1 MSNLKEIFG
10 STNKQ
15 SNNIWMSTSDLMS
28 GLMMVFMFIAISY
41 MVVERKSY
49 QTAEVFKK
57 AKLEL
62 VQALKKEFNKDSKGW
77 RAEINEAEISIRFV
91 GPEILFDPGKSFIK
105 PEFQIILNNFYP
117 RYLGVLS
124 DFKEFIDEIRIEGHT
139 SKGWKN
145 KSNNASYLLNMEL
158 SQDRS
163 RSVLSHV
170 LNLVRHKIP
179 KELLSWAK
187 KRITANGLSSS
198 KLIYKKDGKY
208 DQKKSRRV
216 EFKIRT
222 NAEER
227 LDLILSK

>member
-15 SNNIWMSTSDLMS
+15 SNNIWMTTSDLMS
-28 GLMMVFMFIAISY
+28 GLMMVFLFIAISY
-41 MVVERKSY
+41 MVLETKSY
-49 QTAEVFKK
+49 SKALESQR

-62 VQALKKEFNKDSKGW
+62 VKALHKTFDKDLKDW
-77 RAEINEAEISIRFV
+77 CAEINDDDISIQFV
-91 GPEILFDPGKSFIK
+91 CPEILFDPGKSSIK
-105 PEFQIILNNFYP
+105 PEFQILLSKFYP
-117 RYLGVLS
+117 RYLEVLS

-145 KSNNASYLLNMEL
+145 KSKNASYLLNMEL

-163 RSVLSHV
+163 RSVLSYV
-170 LNLVRHKIP
+170 INMVGHKNP
-179 KELLSWAK
+179 KELLLWAR

-198 KLIYKKDGKY
+198 NLYRKDGKY
-208 DQKKSRRV
+208 DPEKSRRV

-227 LDLILSK
+227 LDLILSE